1 MGVQIRVG
9 CQGQGVTDKPDH
21 DREYAALQHQSGSV
35 SASPVEVWFV
45 REVLPLEAA
54 LTAYFRRNWR
64 NESDVRDMVQDVY
77 VRVCEA
83 ARSEI
88 PRAARPFVFTAARN
102 LLIDKFRSHQ
112 VVPLETVGDLEALSA
127 ASDQPSPERSLI
139 ARDELR
145 RLQGAFDQLAPRC
158 REALLLKQL
167 EGLSRREIALRMGI
181 GEETVK
187 DYLATGLFAL
197 SDLFFADE
205 FERST

>member
-1 MGVQIRVG
+1 
-9 CQGQGVTDKPDH
+9 VTDRLDH
-21 DREYAALQHQSGSV
+21 DREHAALQQQGV
-35 SASPVEVWFV
+35 SMSPVEAWFI

-54 LTAYFRRNWR
+54 LMAYFRRNWR
-64 NESDVRDMVQDVY
+64 NESDARDLVQDVY

-83 ARSEI
+83 AQSEI
-88 PRAARPFVFTAARN
+88 PRTPRAFVFTTARN

-112 VVPLETVGDLEALSA
+112 VVPLETVGDVEALSA
-127 ASDQPSPERSLI
+127 ASDQPGPERSVI

-145 RLQGAFDQLAPRC
+145 RLQIAFDQLSPRC

-197 SDLFFADE
+197 SDLFFGAE
-205 FERST
+205 TTRSV